1 MTQIDIHT
9 KFIIFV
15 SVAPQ
20 QEQGKVD
27 IESKTYSKKVHGR
40 VLPELPSLAPSRKV
54 HGGVPPE
61 PPSLSSSKKVHGRGR
76 PAPPSLAPS
85 RKVHGGVVP
94 GAPSLAPSRNSMKDH
109 GWVLP
114 ENIFF
119 SKALCLDS
127 VKTSSTHKIES
138 DQSDDDMEYSLFGD
152 VKGK

>member
-40 VLPELPSLAPSRKV
+40 VLPELPSLAPSR
-54 HGGVPPE
+54 
-61 PPSLSSSKKVHGRGR
+61 
-76 PAPPSLAPS
+76 
-85 RKVHGGVVP
+85 
-94 GAPSLAPSRNSMKDH
+94 NSMKEH

-138 DQSDDDMEYSLFGD
+138 DQSDDDMEYSLFDD

>member
-1 MTQIDIHT
+1 MTQIDIHS

-27 IESKTYSKKVHGR
+27 TESKTYSKKGYGG
-40 VLPELPSLAPSRKV
+40 VLPEPSSLAPSRKV
-54 HGGVPPE
+54 CGGVLPE
-61 PPSLSSSKKVHGRGR
+61 
-76 PAPPSLAPS
+76 PPSLAPS

-109 GWVLP
+109 GGVLP
-114 ENIFF
+114 EAPTSLAPRGKFHSGFF
-119 SKALCLDS
+119 SEALSLAS

-138 DQSDDDMEYSLFGD
+138 DQSDDDMEYSLFDD
-152 VKGK
+152 VMGK

>member
-40 VLPELPSLAPSRKV
+40 VLPEL
-54 HGGVPPE
+54 
-61 PPSLSSSKKVHGRGR
+61 
-76 PAPPSLAPS
+76 PSLAPS

-138 DQSDDDMEYSLFGD
+138 DQSDDDMEYSLFDD